1 MGKLNKPILVQD
13 KELMDLYHSG
23 MDTELLAKAFA
34 VTPEY
39 IIKLIKGQDI
49 TPDQEA
55 QFLKDSLVE
64 GRRVYN
70 KGTSLLLRCYNII
83 ETKINKEANYLTPSD
98 LSKLVTAISNSQ
110 IAIGK
115 NIAQLN
121 MNQPV
126 NAESSLHNAKKES
139 KEALKQLAEN
149 TVIGAG

>member
-39 IIKLIKGQDI
+39 IIKLIKGQDT

>member
-1 MGKLNKPILVQD
+1 MGQLNKPILVQD
-13 KELMDLYHSG
+13 KELIDLYHSG

>member
-23 MDTELLAKAFA
+23 MDIDLLAKAFA

-39 IIKLIKGQDI
+39 ITKLIKGQQT
-49 TPDQEA
+49 TPEQEA

-115 NIAQLN
+115 NITQLN

>member
-39 IIKLIKGQDI
+39 ITKLIKGQDI

-83 ETKINKEANYLTPSD
+83 ENKINKEANYLTPSD

-115 NIAQLN
+115 NITQLN

>member
-1 MGKLNKPILVQD
+1 MGQLNKPILVQD

-34 VTPEY
+34 VSPEY
-39 IIKLIKGQDI
+39 ITKLIKGQDI

-83 ETKINKEANYLTPSD
+83 ENKINKEANYLTPSD

>member
-1 MGKLNKPILVQD
+1 MGQLNKPILVQD

-34 VTPEY
+34 VSPEY
-39 IIKLIKGQDI
+39 ITKLIKGQDI

>member
-1 MGKLNKPILVQD
+1 MGQLNKPILVQD
-13 KELMDLYHSG
+13 KELIDLYHSG

-39 IIKLIKGQDI
+39 IIKLIKGQDT

-115 NIAQLN
+115 NITQLN

>member
-1 MGKLNKPILVQD
+1 MGQLNKPILVQD

-34 VTPEY
+34 VSPEY
-39 IIKLIKGQDI
+39 ITKLIKGQDI

-83 ETKINKEANYLTPSD
+83 ENKINKEANYLTPSD

-115 NIAQLN
+115 NITQLN

>member
-1 MGKLNKPILVQD
+1 MGQLNKPILVQD
-13 KELMDLYHSG
+13 KELIDLYHSG

-39 IIKLIKGQDI
+39 IIKLIKGQDT

>member
-115 NIAQLN
+115 NITQLN

>member
-1 MGKLNKPILVQD
+1 
-13 KELMDLYHSG
+13 
-23 MDTELLAKAFA
+23 
-34 VTPEY
+34 
-39 IIKLIKGQDI
+39 
-49 TPDQEA
+49 
-55 QFLKDSLVE
+55 
-64 GRRVYN
+64 
-70 KGTSLLLRCYNII
+70 LRCYNII

>member
-39 IIKLIKGQDI
+39 ITKLIKGQDI

>member
-23 MDTELLAKAFA
+23 MDIELLAKAFA

-39 IIKLIKGQDI
+39 ITKLIKGQDI

-115 NIAQLN
+115 NITQLN